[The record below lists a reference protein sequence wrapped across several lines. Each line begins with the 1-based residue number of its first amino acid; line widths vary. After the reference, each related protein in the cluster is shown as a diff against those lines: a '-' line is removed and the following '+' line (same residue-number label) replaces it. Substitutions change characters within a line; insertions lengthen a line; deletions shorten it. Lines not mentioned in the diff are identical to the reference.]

1 MTLLAKSYNVI
12 GATTLL
18 HCWQVIKLLALLHLH
33 FYVIGIFYLI
43 GHYNIIGCYTHPPL
57 SLK

>member
-12 GATTLL
+12 GSTTLL
-18 HCWQVIKLLALLHLH
+18 YCWQVIKLLALPHLH
-33 FYVIGIFYLI
+33 FYVIAIFYLI
-43 GHYNIIGCYTHPPL
+43 GHYNIIGCYTQPPL